1 MQGGV
6 SERLEKA
13 GHLPQRQG
21 QPGARMLGLLQCLI
35 CQLALPKLAECG
47 LQARRSEP
55 WMEQKGHQHSD
66 PQLSV
71 LELVQDWVDI
81 GISYQK
87 WTGSCFH
94 ISVPQA

>member
-1 MQGGV
+1 
-6 SERLEKA
+6 
-13 GHLPQRQG
+13 
-21 QPGARMLGLLQCLI
+21 
-35 CQLALPKLAECG
+35 
-47 LQARRSEP
+47 
-55 WMEQKGHQHSD
+55 MEQKGHQHSD

-71 LELVQDWVDI
+71 LELARDWVDI